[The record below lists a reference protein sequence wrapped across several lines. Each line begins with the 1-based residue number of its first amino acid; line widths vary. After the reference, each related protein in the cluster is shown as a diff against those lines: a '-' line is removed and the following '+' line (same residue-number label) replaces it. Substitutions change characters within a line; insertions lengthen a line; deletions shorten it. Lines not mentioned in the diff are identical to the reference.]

1 MSGACLEGANASLG
15 VEFNPTSA
23 GTGER
28 GNTGKME
35 VDVSR
40 RGDFRSER
48 ASHTYLGKVNKA
60 EGTVRVNVLNQD
72 YLYCV

>member
-1 MSGACLEGANASLG
+1 MSGACLEGATASLG

-48 ASHTYLGKVNKA
+48 
-60 EGTVRVNVLNQD
+60 
-72 YLYCV
+72 